1 MIHGCLLRTQKCFVG
16 RGHEVS
22 SKVDPHSEQ
31 PITGFAGAKEPA
43 TTFRADP
50 SNFHPPAVGDGF
62 ERSRFT
68 SHKTKARNGE
78 SYGKSATRQMLAVGA
93 MARVHQTRGFG
104 DPVADLAA

>member
-1 MIHGCLLRTQKCFVG
+1 MLRWARP
-16 RGHEVS
+16 RGIVQS
-22 SKVDPHSEQ
+22 ADPHSEQ

-43 TTFRADP
+43 TTFRAGP
-50 SNFHPPAVGDGF
+50 TNFYPPAVGDAF

-93 MARVHQTRGFG
+93 VARVHRTRGFG
-104 DPVADLAA
+104 DLVADLAA

>member
-1 MIHGCLLRTQKCFVG
+1 MLRWARP
-16 RGHEVS
+16 RGIVQS
-22 SKVDPHSEQ
+22 ADPYSEQ

-50 SNFHPPAVGDGF
+50 TNFHSPAVGDAF

-93 MARVHQTRGFG
+93 VARVHQTRGFG
-104 DPVADLAA
+104 DLVANLAA